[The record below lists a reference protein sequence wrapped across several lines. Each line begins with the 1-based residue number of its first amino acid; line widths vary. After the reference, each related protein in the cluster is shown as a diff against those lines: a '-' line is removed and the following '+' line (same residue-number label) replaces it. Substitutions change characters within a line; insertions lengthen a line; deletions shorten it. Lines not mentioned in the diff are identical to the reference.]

1 MRTTKPGA
9 ALSALRIF
17 FPIPYF
23 LFPISDDRPRRRPG
37 LPKPAAARA
46 HVRAVRDGGHRR
58 RRLGAAGQRTE
69 SAGEARRGEPPD
81 RRDLP
86 ASGLGRER
94 GDADAA
100 RGRSVA
106 ARPRAAELLPAE
118 QGRLVAHRSEQAV
131 PARRPRGEARR
142 GQLLSRRRHEGRGRA
157 LDCRPAGRRA
167 REGHRLLHDDSPRG
181 AGLGAAV
188 RPRAVQPRI
197 SGRARPGRRA
207 VARSRGAHDA
217 ADAQGLP
224 DREGGRLPDERL
236 LRERRRVD
244 GARRVHRADDRPV
257 RGLRGRVVQL
267 QGRVR
272 VVHHRA
278 R

>member
-1 MRTTKPGA
+1 MSARFATVDIGA
-9 ALSALRIF
+9 DVSA
-17 FPIPYF
+17 
-23 LFPISDDRPRRRPG
+23 
-37 LPKPAAARA
+37 
-46 HVRAVRDGGHRR
+46 
-58 RRLGAAGQRTE
+58 
-69 SAGEARRGEPPD
+69 
-81 RRDLP
+81 LP
-86 ASGLGRER
+86 ASER
-94 GDADAA
+94 KALAKLVEASHLIDAIFLRQVWAGNEA
-100 RGRSVA
+100 T
-106 ARPRAAELLPAE
+106 LM
-118 QGRLVAHRSEQAV
+118 RL
-131 PARRPRGEARR
+131 EAD
-142 GQLLSRRRHEGRGRA
+142 Q
-157 LDCRPAGRRA
+157 
-167 REGHRLLHDDSPRG
+167 SP
-181 AGLGAAV
+181 L
-188 RPRAVQPRI
+188 
-197 SGRARPGRRA
+197 GRARLNYFLLNKGGWSRIDLNKPFLPGVPEEKPGEGNFYPAGATKAEVEHWIAGLPADEHAKATGFFTTIRRAAPGSAQPFVLVPYSLEYQGELAPGRRA